1 MLPEGTRNR
10 AMSLRI
16 LLIDDEKEVQRLVRS
31 VFEQFGCEVVTVSD
45 GQQAGQLLEQERFD
59 GILLDAWM
67 PGQNAFELTLRARS
81 TPINRDIPI
90 VMLTSSNEVETMR
103 QGFKAGI
110 TFFLCKPFSREQ
122 LASAFRALRGPM
134 LSEKRR
140 HARLP
145 FRTSVACKIGER
157 NFVSDSLN
165 LGEGGMLLGAS
176 GGVDVGQ
183 EMEVNFLLPYFP
195 KPVKTR
201 AQVLRR
207 EPPDHMTVAF
217 SCLTL
222 EERGAIQKHVLGGVQ
237 E

>member
-1 MLPEGTRNR
+1 
-10 AMSLRI
+10 MSLRI
-16 LLIDDEKEVQRLVRS
+16 LVIDDEKEVLRLVRS
-31 VFEQFGCEVVTVSD
+31 VFEQFGCEVVVISD
-45 GQQAGQLLEQERFD
+45 GAKAGQLLEQERFD

-67 PGQNAFELTLRARS
+67 PGSNGFDLTVRARS
-81 TPINRDIPI
+81 TPINREVPI
-90 VMLTSSNEVETMR
+90 VMLTASNDVETMR

-165 LGEGGMLLGAS
+165 IGEGGMLLGAS
-176 GGVDVGQ
+176 GGADVGQ
-183 EMEVNFLLPYFP
+183 EIEVNFSLPYFP
-195 KPVKTR
+195 KPVKTWV
-201 AQVLRR
+201 QVLRKDA
-207 EPPDHMTVAF
+207 PDRLSVAF
-217 SCLTL
+217 TTL
-222 EERGAIQKHVLGGVQ
+222 SLEQRGAIQKYVLGGVK

>member
-1 MLPEGTRNR
+1 
-10 AMSLRI
+10 MSLRI
-16 LLIDDEKEVQRLVRS
+16 LVIDDEKEVLRLVRS
-31 VFEQFGCEVVTVSD
+31 VFEQFGCEVVVISD
-45 GQQAGQLLEQERFD
+45 GAKAGQLLEQERFD

-67 PGQNAFELTLRARS
+67 PGSNGFDLTVRARS
-81 TPINRDIPI
+81 TPINREVPI
-90 VMLTSSNEVETMR
+90 VMLTASNDVETMR

-165 LGEGGMLLGAS
+165 IGEGGMLLGAS
-176 GGVDVGQ
+176 GGADVGQ
-183 EMEVNFLLPYFP
+183 EIEVNFSLPYFP

-201 AQVLRR
+201 VQVLRKDA
-207 EPPDHMTVAF
+207 PDRLSVAF
-217 SCLTL
+217 TTL
-222 EERGAIQKHVLGGVQ
+222 SLEQRGAIQKYVLGGVK

>member
-1 MLPEGTRNR
+1 
-10 AMSLRI
+10 MSLKI
-16 LLIDDEKEVQRLVRS
+16 LLIDEEKEVQRLVRS
-31 VFEQFGCEVVTVSD
+31 VFEQFGCEVVTISD
-45 GQQAGQLLEQERFD
+45 SQQAGPLIEQEKFD
-59 GILLDAWM
+59 GILLDPWA
-67 PGQNAFELTLRARS
+67 PGQNGFELAARARS
-81 TPINRDIPI
+81 TPINRTIPI
-90 VMLTSSNEVETMR
+90 VMLTSSNDVETMR

-122 LASAFRALRGPM
+122 LAGAFRALRGPM

-145 FRTSVACKIGER
+145 FRTSVSCKIGEM

-176 GGVDVGQ
+176 GGADVGQ
-183 EMEVNFLLPYFP
+183 EIEVKFLLPYFP

-201 AQVLRR
+201 AQVLRKD
-207 EPPDHMTVAF
+207 PPDRMTVGF

-222 EERGAIQKHVLGGVQ
+222 EERGAIQRYVLGGVQ

>member
-1 MLPEGTRNR
+1 
-10 AMSLRI
+10 MSLRI

-31 VFEQFGCEVVTVSD
+31 VFEQFGCEVVTIEDS
-45 GQQAGQLLEQERFD
+45 QQAGQLLEQERFD

-67 PGQNAFELTLRARS
+67 PGQNGFDLTLRARS
-81 TPINRDIPI
+81 TPINREIPI
-90 VMLTSSNEVETMR
+90 VMLTSANDVETMR
-103 QGFKAGI
+103 RGFKAGI

-122 LASAFRALRGPM
+122 LAGAFRALRGPM

-145 FRTSVACKIGER
+145 FRTAVSCKIGER

-176 GGVDVGQ
+176 GGADVGQ
-183 EMEVNFLLPYFP
+183 EIELKFLLPYFP

-201 AQVLRR
+201 AQVVRK
-207 EPPDHMTVAF
+207 EPPDRMTVTF
-217 SCLTL
+217 TCLTL
-222 EERGAIQKHVLGGVQ
+222 EERAAIQKYVLGGVQ

>member
-1 MLPEGTRNR
+1 
-10 AMSLRI
+10 MSLRI
-16 LLIDDEKEVQRLVRS
+16 LVIDDEKEVLRLVRS
-31 VFEQFGCEVVTVSD
+31 VFEQFGCEVVVISD
-45 GQQAGQLLEQERFD
+45 ALKAGQLLEQERFD

-67 PGQNAFELTLRARS
+67 PGSNGFDLTVRARS
-81 TPINRDIPI
+81 TPINREVPI
-90 VMLTSSNEVETMR
+90 VMLTASNDVETMR

-165 LGEGGMLLGAS
+165 IGEGGMLLGAS
-176 GGVDVGQ
+176 GGADVGQ
-183 EMEVNFLLPYFP
+183 DIEVNFTLPYFP
-195 KPVKTR
+195 KPVKTWV
-201 AQVLRR
+201 QVLRKD
-207 EPPDHMTVAF
+207 PPDRLSVTF
-217 SCLTL
+217 TTL
-222 EERGAIQKHVLGGVQ
+222 SLEQRGAIQKYVLGGVK